1 VLALEEGAIFKMGNE
16 ASKTRELWDEDV
28 RALLSG
34 DGIDIGAGPDLI
46 SPNAVRFDQEQGDA
60 NKVDEYF
67 DRQFDFVFSSH
78 CLEHMYDPVDA
89 MRRWWSLVKPGGHMI
104 LLVPDEDLYEQGYWP
119 SIFNEDHKA
128 TFTIE
133 KETSW
138 SPVSH
143 NFLKM
148 AKDLPSGEIL
158 EISVQD
164 HDYDRGLLLPR
175 VLPRKN
181 LKIRRRA
188 AKSISKAFSAF
199 GLDVRLLA
207 NKLFRIPIDQ
217 TAFGALAQIQLVMRK
232 ID

>member
-1 VLALEEGAIFKMGNE
+1 METVVMGNE
-16 ASKTRELWDEDV
+16 ASKTRSTWSGNILG
-28 RALLSG
+28 LLNG
-34 DGIDIGAGPDLI
+34 EGIDIGAGPDLI

-148 AKDLPSGEIL
+148 AKDLPGGEVL
-158 EISVQD
+158 EIGIQD
-164 HDYDRGLLLPR
+164 YDYDRDLLLAR
-175 VLPRKN
+175 VLPRNN
-181 LKIRRRA
+181 LRIRRRA
-188 AKSISKAFSAF
+188 AKLVSKAFSAF
-199 GLDVRLLA
+199 GLDARLLA
-207 NKLFRIPIDQ
+207 NKFFHVPIDQ
-217 TAFGALAQIQLVMRK
+217 TAFGALAQIQLIMRK
-232 ID
+232 TG